1 MIVELEKIPDIAK
14 YLSAVFLFAWIGR
27 STVWNFLPVFFE
39 NNVESVFLVGILT
52 SIGSMIPILLDIPVG
67 NLVQRAGEKI
77 VIFLGLTIAI
87 FPPLFYYTAFTPLLF
102 AGKLVEGTAKSL
114 IWNGS
119 WSLTLKS
126 SSEEN
131 SSESVSVFLLGINMA
146 IVIGPVI
153 GGYLIEGYGFGLPM
167 ALWVVTSSLAV
178 LLYYS
183 YIGTE
188 REKGLKSSTED
199 LIHRD
204 TYFNDFHHFKENW
217 VNLRQEITLIF
228 LYSIIFSFYWLA
240 VPLLLD
246 EMNADFATMG
256 IIFGFAAL
264 PKMFQFIFG
273 DIADKIGKHHT
284 VRILTLLLVPTLF
297 AMSLVESLVMTG
309 ALFFLAR
316 VFTAGMS
323 PAIHAIFDE
332 EVPNEIE
339 GEMTG
344 FNELAKHIGQTIG
357 PFFAGTVA
365 SIWSLNGSF
374 VAAAGVAGLI
384 LLASL
389 IDF

>member
-1 MIVELEKIPDIAK
+1 MELDKIPDIAK

-52 SIGSMIPILLDIPVG
+52 SIGSAIPILLDIPVG

-77 VIFLGLTIAI
+77 VILIGLLTAI
-87 FPPLFYYTAFTPLLF
+87 FPPIFYYTAFTPLLF
-102 AGKLVEGTAKSL
+102 AGKLVEGAAKSL

-131 SSESVSVFLLGINMA
+131 SSESISVFLLGINMA

-153 GGYLIEGYGFGLPM
+153 GGFLIQGYGFGIPM
-167 ALWVVTSSLAV
+167 ALWVLSSSLAV
-178 LLYYS
+178 LVYYF
-183 YIGTE
+183 YIGAET
-188 REKGLKSSTED
+188 EKGLKSSTED
-199 LIHRD
+199 LLHRN
-204 TYFNDFHHFKENW
+204 TYLNDFHHLKENW
-217 VNLRQEITLIF
+217 VNLRQELSLIF

-246 EMNADFATMG
+246 QMNADFTTMG
-256 IIFGFAAL
+256 LIFGFAAL
-264 PKMFQFIFG
+264 SKIFQFIFG
-273 DIADKIGKHHT
+273 DIADKIGKHRT
-284 VRILTLLLVPTLF
+284 VRLLTVLLIPTLF
-297 AMSLVESLVMTG
+297 AMSLVESLVLTG

-316 VFTAGMS
+316 VFTSGMS
-323 PAIHAIFDE
+323 PAIHGIFDE

-374 VAAAGVAGLI
+374 IAASGVAGLI